1 MFNRHTHYTPIIDY
15 HPLPVCSVSHGSTLL
30 DEYYESESSSEAS
43 EEEET
48 QDRRPES
55 NADLPSEY
63 WQIQKLI
70 KYLRV
75 SVGASIHTACER
87 LVE

>member
-1 MFNRHTHYTPIIDY
+1 MYMVNRVNCMCICVAGILLFASKYPVKCKYICAKSLEEICIHVHVCVII
-15 HPLPVCSVSHGSTLL
+15 
-30 DEYYESESSSEAS
+30 
-43 EEEET
+43 
-48 QDRRPES
+48 QES

-75 SVGASIHTACER
+75 NT
-87 LVE
+87 